1 MTLAEMV
8 YSASKNE
15 EFELE
20 VDGQVLTGKYNRDE
34 VLLGQVPDIDT
45 PDEVMV
51 IHWYSLCESKT
62 YSYTVIRCRKVVD
75 LDEI

>member
-8 YSASKNE
+8 HSALSNE
-15 EFELE
+15 EFEIEL
-20 VDGQVLTGKYNRDE
+20 DGMTLTGKYDRNE
-34 VLLGQVPDIDT
+34 VLSGQIADIDD
-45 PDEVMV
+45 PDEVVV
-51 IHWYSLCESKT
+51 IRWYSLCESKT

>member
-34 VLLGQVPDIDT
+34 VLSGQVPDIDT